1 MQKGSLI
8 MLAKAPTWEDHE
20 KARDMNR
27 RLPTLD
33 AIYTVSYGPALTY
46 QIGNPLV
53 RQGIQIEE
61 LGDTYFDPSY
71 FIEVQEPMKVDLNE
85 ILVT

>member
-1 MQKGSLI
+1 MQRGSLI
-8 MLAKAPTWEDHE
+8 MLTKVPTWQDHE
-20 KARDMNR
+20 RARDMNR
-27 RLPTLD
+27 RLPERDT
-33 AIYTVSYGPALTY
+33 IYTVSLGPTLTY
-46 QIGNPLV
+46 QMGYAAKL
-53 RQGIQIEE
+53 GIQIEE